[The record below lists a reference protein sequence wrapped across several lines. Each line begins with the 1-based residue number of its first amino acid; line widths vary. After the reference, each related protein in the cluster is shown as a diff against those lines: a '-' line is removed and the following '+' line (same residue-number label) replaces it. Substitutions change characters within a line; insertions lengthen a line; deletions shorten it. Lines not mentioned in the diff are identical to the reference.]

1 MSKTKP
7 IIGIS
12 TGDPN
17 GIGVEVILKCFSD
30 KREFDFMTPIVF
42 SNYELVKAQSVHFN
56 ITIGLNKLSDFK
68 NLKFNSLNIYESS
81 KGKFNLDF
89 GKSNESGGQLSRES
103 LTTASSFLKAKKI
116 DLLIISLYE

>member
-30 KREFDFMTPIVF
+30 KRMFDFMTPVVF
-42 SNYELVKAQSVHFN
+42 SNYELIKAQAVHFSLKV
-56 ITIGLNKLSDFK
+56 GLNNLSDFK
-68 NLKFNSLNIYESS
+68 NLKPNSLNIYEVS

-103 LTTASSFLKAKKI
+103 LTTASSFLKVNT
-116 DLLIISLYE
+116 